1 MGVNELSV
9 FETVS
14 EVTDYVQVQLNDPS
28 FTSLRFLRNLRL
40 IQGRRTARYSYS
52 PPIAIVACRHACACR
67 VRYCF
72 VRLSLCLV
80 PVLCQNE

>member
-1 MGVNELSV
+1 MCMFLYSDPNPKNYIAPMGVNELSV

-40 IQGRRTARYSYS
+40 IQGRRTAR
-52 PPIAIVACRHACACR
+52 
-67 VRYCF
+67 
-72 VRLSLCLV
+72 
-80 PVLCQNE
+80 